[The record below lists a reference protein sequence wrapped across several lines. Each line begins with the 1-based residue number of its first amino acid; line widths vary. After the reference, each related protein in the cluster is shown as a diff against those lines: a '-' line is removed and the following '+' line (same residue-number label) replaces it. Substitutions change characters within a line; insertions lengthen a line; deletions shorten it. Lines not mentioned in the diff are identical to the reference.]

1 MWTSVGRRSGAI
13 IIRRGGVALRRHG
26 IWMRRVVGI
35 MVHRSQG
42 LSMCTVDGRLTL
54 LRIDGATSTLW
65 RHGAWLTQV
74 RVGGMGRDEG
84 LCLRGNGCEYT
95 FLLEA
100 LTVGATTILGR
111 IKAGTT
117 NLAQRQRLWS
127 SSSLAKSSFY
137 LATTA
142 IPACDGRSLPGSW
155 LARIGHMRRRRRMM
169 RILSVHVVRRWVHVR
184 RLPRMRRRRQ
194 GDHLAWS
201 RRIAGIALRR
211 RLIEVRGQHHLFISR
226 NSAGSMWC
234 FQGKR
239 GRWAQNIWRVVHGLC
254 TCFGHV

>member
-1 MWTSVGRRSGAI
+1 MEVCRALVFETHIVMGTSVGRRSGAI

-35 MVHRSQG
+35 MVHGSQG
-42 LSMCTVDGRLTL
+42 LSMCAIDGRLTL

-84 LCLRGNGCEYT
+84 LCLRGNGREYT

-117 NLAQRQRLWS
+117 NLAGVS
-127 SSSLAKSSFY
+127 ACGLAPPLLSTILPCDAGNTGMRWPFAAWE
-137 LATTA
+137 LA
-142 IPACDGRSLPGSW
+142 DSGRSYAAAAEDDAHIEHTCREQVGTCVAPALDEAAE
-155 LARIGHMRRRRRMM
+155 AR
-169 RILSVHVVRRWVHVR
+169 
-184 RLPRMRRRRQ
+184 
-194 GDHLAWS
+194 
-201 RRIAGIALRR
+201 
-211 RLIEVRGQHHLFISR
+211 
-226 NSAGSMWC
+226 
-234 FQGKR
+234 
-239 GRWAQNIWRVVHGLC
+239 
-254 TCFGHV
+254 